1 MFCIILF
8 NDSSVSILAKIMI
21 KYSGIFVNY
30 RNGMR
35 FLINETIVL

>member
-21 KYSGIFVNY
+21 KYSGQ
-30 RNGMR
+30 
-35 FLINETIVL
+35 FLSIIETVCDF